1 MSNSELFKNIE
12 RSLYTFNFNN
22 MIDLCFDKAI
32 GFDNDSKNSKTT
44 RGSKLT
50 VQEKVSFDNCIDKY
64 MLSFN
69 IVKETASE
77 HLENLFNSKKN

>member
-22 MIDLCFDKAI
+22 IIDICFDKVMKR
-32 GFDNDSKNSKTT
+32 DETT
-44 RGSKLT
+44 STKRNPKLSDE
-50 VQEKVSFDNCIDKY
+50 EKILFDNCIDKY

-69 IVKETASE
+69 IVKETSSE
-77 HLENLFNSKKN
+77 HLENLFNTKRS

>member
-22 MIDLCFDKAI
+22 IIDICFDKVMKADDVGRNI
-32 GFDNDSKNSKTT
+32 KTNP
-44 RGSKLT
+44 KLSDD
-50 VQEKVSFDNCIDKY
+50 EKILFDNCIDKY

-69 IVKETASE
+69 IVKETSSE
-77 HLENLFNSKKN
+77 HLENLFNTKRS